1 MKTTVVTSDGTFSC
15 STAPLQGPLPQV
27 ARQAA
32 ALGFDALQLTAA
44 RPEDLDI
51 PRIQEAVRSASLRI
65 SGIATGRAN
74 SLYGLSLGAGEEER
88 RQRSVACMEA
98 FLDAAARLDHAA
110 IIIGSIRGRFAD
122 AASPEEY
129 LRQFTESLCQLL
141 PRAEANQVPLLLE
154 VFNHRDADA
163 FFRVRETTAYVRSF
177 HSPWLRLQLDTG
189 HLLMEGET
197 PDRAVA
203 EAGDLLAQVDL
214 TGPGRQAPQAGDFD
228 FPGLIRALE
237 ETAYTGYLSFEYRP
251 DSDGAARGLQY
262 MQGLRR

>member
-32 ALGFDALQLTAA
+32 AIGFDALQLTAA

-51 PRIQEAVRSASLRI
+51 PRIQEAARSCSLRI

-88 RQRSVACMEA
+88 RQHTVRQVEA
-98 FLDAAARLDHAA
+98 LLDAAAQLDHAA
-110 IIIGSIRGRFAD
+110 IIIGSIRGRFSD

-141 PRAEANQVPLLLE
+141 PRAEANQVPLWLE

-163 FFRVRETTAYVRSF
+163 FFRVRETAAYVRSF

-189 HLLMEGET
+189 HLRMEGES
-197 PDRAVA
+197 PAQAVA

-214 TGPGRQAPQAGDFD
+214 TGPGRQVPQAGDFD

-237 ETAYTGYLSFEYRP
+237 EAAYSGYLSFEYRP
-251 DSDGAARGLQY
+251 EPEGAARGFQY
-262 MQGLRR
+262 IQGLRR